1 MGNDGLDPETALRL
15 FHILLYCMAYIFGG
29 AALIALS
36 VYVVLVGSEMLLEP
50 GSKPKRAK
58 VPQSARRVHA
68 AEETL
73 DLSDAV
79 TTILSV
85 PDILEKAEVPVSASP
100 HRAEIPITAP
110 AALEAEPSGSLGF
123 H

>member
-1 MGNDGLDPETALRL
+1 MGNDGLDPETALQL
-15 FHILLYCMAYIFGG
+15 FHALLYCMAYIFGG

-58 VPQSARRVHA
+58 FPQSTRHVHV

-73 DLSDAV
+73 DPSAA
-79 TTILSV
+79 TPILSL
-85 PDILEKAEVPVSASP
+85 PDTLEETEGPVITSP
-100 HRAEIPITAP
+100 RRAQIPITAP
-110 AALEAEPSGSLGF
+110 AAQQAEPIGSLRLP
-123 H
+123 